1 MSGFITFEERL
12 EIESMVFQRC
22 SFGEIAKKINKDRST
37 ISREIR
43 RHSITEKSGYS
54 GFGFNACVHMEDF
67 KLYTCCF
74 FGHRKIDKTPEL
86 IDRLTK
92 EIEVLITEKDVNVFY
107 FGSKSE
113 FDDLCHKVV
122 TELKE
127 KYPNIKRIYVRS
139 AFQHIPDWYEESL
152 LEHYEGTY
160 FPNHMEKAGKASYV
174 ERNQEMINKSDFCVI
189 YYDENYLP
197 PRRKNSRRDLF
208 DYQPKSGT
216 AVAYDYAVKKKKKII
231 NCF

>member
-1 MSGFITFEERL
+1 MDILYIYNIFYGDVMEEL
-12 EIESMVFQRC
+12 
-22 SFGEIAKKINKDRST
+22 
-37 ISREIR
+37 
-43 RHSITEKSGYS
+43 
-54 GFGFNACVHMEDF
+54 
-67 KLYTCCF
+67 KLHTCCF

-92 EIEVLITEKDVNVFY
+92 EIKILITEKDVGNFY

-113 FDDLCHKVV
+113 FDDLCHKIVS
-122 TELKE
+122 ELKE
-127 KYPNIKRIYVRS
+127 KYPHIKRIYVRS
-139 AFQHIPDWYEESL
+139 AFQHIPDRYEDSL
-152 LEHYEGTY
+152 LQHYEDTY

-208 DYQPKSGT
+208 DYQQKSGT